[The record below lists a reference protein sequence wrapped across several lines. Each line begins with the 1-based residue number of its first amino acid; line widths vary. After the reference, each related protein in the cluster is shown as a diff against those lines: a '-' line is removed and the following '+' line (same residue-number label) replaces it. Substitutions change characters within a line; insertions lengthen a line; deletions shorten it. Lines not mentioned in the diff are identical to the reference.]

1 MDIKDCIIYEKTIPA
16 HPAVYDDFPENLLP
30 ELAGYLKEHG
40 IEKLYCHQTE
50 MFEKVTSG
58 KNVVI
63 TTSTAS
69 GKTLSFLL
77 PVLQDILKNPLT
89 RAIFIYPTKALAADQ
104 YRAIAPYL
112 EYFGENRIVAGVYD
126 GDTPVAER
134 TRIRQSANIILTNPE
149 MVNGAFLPN
158 HSKYGFDFI
167 FSNLKYIVIDE
178 LHIYRGAFG
187 SHLANVFRRLSRV
200 CRYYHSNPQFL
211 CSSATIANP
220 VELAEKI
227 CGQPFASVTK
237 DGSAASERNYLLIQP
252 PKISGKDQQ
261 YYGQESIVSVAAQML
276 PQLMEQRESFLAF
289 AKSRKNVEVVLKETR
304 DRLDA
309 ADFLTT
315 VTSDQISGYRGG
327 YTPIERKTIE

>member
-30 ELAGYLKEHG
+30 ELAEYLKSHG
-40 IEKLYCHQTE
+40 IGKLYCHQTE

-178 LHIYRGAFG
+178 L
-187 SHLANVFRRLSRV
+187 
-200 CRYYHSNPQFL
+200 
-211 CSSATIANP
+211 
-220 VELAEKI
+220 
-227 CGQPFASVTK
+227 
-237 DGSAASERNYLLIQP
+237 
-252 PKISGKDQQ
+252 
-261 YYGQESIVSVAAQML
+261 
-276 PQLMEQRESFLAF
+276 
-289 AKSRKNVEVVLKETR
+289 
-304 DRLDA
+304 
-309 ADFLTT
+309 
-315 VTSDQISGYRGG
+315 QIGRAHV
-327 YTPIERKTIE
+327 